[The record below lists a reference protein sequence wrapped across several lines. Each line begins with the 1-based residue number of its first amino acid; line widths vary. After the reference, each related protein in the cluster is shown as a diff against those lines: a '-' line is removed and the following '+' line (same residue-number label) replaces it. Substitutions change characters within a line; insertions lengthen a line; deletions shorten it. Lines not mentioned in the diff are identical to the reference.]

1 METGEN
7 KKTEKTP
14 NAFLPF
20 ILAPVPPA
28 ILFILVNFG
37 DWKSGLF
44 PKIFHEWVQHVSQLS
59 ILALMIV
66 LIAWALI
73 LFFAM
78 PLYFIMKA
86 SGCLRPLYII
96 FLAGFIAV
104 TPDLYLEISDILDS
118 DKDFSATQGGCRSI
132 INGIRTACGWRIFLE
147 MLAGHFAYGCLAGY
161 TFCGLYFKK
170 WIF

>member
-96 FLAGFIAV
+96 LIAGTI
-104 TPDLYLEISDILDS
+104 TIIPDLFLEFSRMDDDS
-118 DKDFSATQGGCRSI
+118 TGSHFYHGCRAV
-132 INGIRTACGWRIFLE
+132 INDVRTPCGWKLFFQ
-147 MLAGHFAYGCLAGY
+147 MLSGHFAYGCLAGY
-161 TFCGLYFKK
+161 IFCGLYFKK